1 MSDQPLKL
9 PSHEEGAVLS
19 STFEEA
25 ILPQY
30 WLTAQR
36 EQSLNT
42 GADSWSFRCKSF
54 FFFSSFSSASTQD
67 GTLRNQ
73 KLYIK
78 SFTKKP
84 AWRVSL
90 LDLSLISLLPSSS
103 KGVAFALAPDSR
115 SLFIFSAQVCLT
127 SMELLKNMAVENGAS
142 SLKSV
147 ELQMSLEEMMEYWT
161 FGSGGCFSN
170 LRFLIL
176 AS

>member
-42 GADSWSFRCKSF
+42 GADSWSFRCKR
-54 FFFSSFSSASTQD
+54 FFFS
-67 GTLRNQ
+67 
-73 KLYIK
+73 
-78 SFTKKP
+78 
-84 AWRVSL
+84 L
-90 LDLSLISLLPSSS
+90 LLLSLHTGRHTEKSKALYKKFVKETSLTRLIARPFSDFTATVEL
-103 KGVAFALAPDSR
+103 KRVAFALALDSR
-115 SLFIFSAQVCLT
+115 SLFIFSAQVCLS

-147 ELQMSLEEMMEYWT
+147 ELQMSLEEMMEYWI
-161 FGSGGCFSN
+161 FGSGGCFTN

>member
-54 FFFSSFSSASTQD
+54 FFLF
-67 GTLRNQ
+67 
-73 KLYIK
+73 
-78 SFTKKP
+78 
-84 AWRVSL
+84 VL
-90 LDLSLISLLPSSS
+90 LLSLHTGRHTEKSKALYKKFLKETSLTRLIARPFSDFTATVEL
-103 KGVAFALAPDSR
+103 KRVAFALAPDSR